1 MEIQKFEAYT
11 YKGPTLL
18 KLTRKEVIE
27 QLIDNLTNGNFGGY
41 ECNGSSYNINEE
53 WVMLYL
59 DKIVDGKSVDY
70 KALKLDFSDMG
81 IEIGKTTWDD
91 KTEEDGFIPEINLDT
106 DSIKKMKSYK
116 TTLNKF
122 NI

>member
-1 MEIQKFEAYT
+1 
-11 YKGPTLL
+11 
-18 KLTRKEVIE
+18 
-27 QLIDNLTNGNFGGY
+27 
-41 ECNGSSYNINEE
+41 
-53 WVMLYL
+53 
-59 DKIVDGKSVDY
+59 
-70 KALKLDFSDMG
+70 MG
-81 IEIGKTTWDD
+81 TEIGKTTWDD